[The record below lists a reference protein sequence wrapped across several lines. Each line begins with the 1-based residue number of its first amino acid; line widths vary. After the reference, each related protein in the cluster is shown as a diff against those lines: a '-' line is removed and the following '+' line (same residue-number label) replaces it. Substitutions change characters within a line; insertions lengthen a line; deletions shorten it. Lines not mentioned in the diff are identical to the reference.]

1 MSAKEAER
9 LIARGRVVVV
19 GDDPGRCGELEG
31 ILKKHGFET
40 LRLTD
45 EALGGE
51 CCRDFAPEV
60 VVFWHNDFAE
70 INCFS
75 KRCPYD
81 FGCYVLVVH
90 DSGAAGRKGQAIA
103 KGADEF
109 LGWPL
114 EADELIHRVSAAI
127 KARRRW
133 AEYSSNREQLES
145 ALEAIRAHNTA
156 FDIELEEARAIQHV
170 FLPSRRQVLNGFGIN
185 FMIRPAQK
193 LCGDFIDII
202 RLGRTKLATVL
213 LDVSGHGAPAA
224 MVTGMAHAWLR
235 SMLCSHADLESLC
248 YHLNRYLLEF
258 TPEFMFVTAFIG
270 ILDTASGRLEYLL
283 AGHPEPVVWQAGQCH
298 PLPEAVTPPFG
309 LYRDFVPVIRWCKF
323 APGEAILVYSDG
335 LLDGLRDTEKPLRKL
350 CELYARHNRFGCLRN
365 QRCIMVDDIMSLGDA
380 AEDDMS
386 LLCIS
391 RFPRPLS
398 YGAIKLEIPAAGH
411 YRFVLES
418 SDRAITDLHDFLNN
432 NLRDEIGDELFWD
445 VLQVTGEL
453 LRNALEWGNRFDQS
467 KTLRYAITLGE
478 EEIVVEV
485 EDQGEGFDPRCLPGL
500 GHRDE
505 RLSAYHHGG
514 KRPGGFGLLLCR
526 DLAESLE
533 FNERGNR
540 VTARFRRPW
549 KGREKESRQSLA
561 AGA

>member
-1 MSAKEAER
+1 MKTGEVRKLLSG
-9 LIARGRVVVV
+9 GRVVIV
-19 GDDPGRCGELEG
+19 GDDPGRCGELEE
-31 ILKKHGFET
+31 ILEGHGFET

-51 CCRDFAPEV
+51 CCRDFAPDV
-60 VVFWHNDFAE
+60 VVFWHNDFAD

-75 KRCPYD
+75 KRCPHD
-81 FGCYVLVVH
+81 SGCYVLVVH
-90 DSGAAGRKGQAIA
+90 DSGVAGRKRQAIA

-114 EADELIHRVSAAI
+114 EADELIHRVTEAI

-133 AEYSSNREQLES
+133 AEISSNREQLES

-170 FLPSRRQVLNGFGIN
+170 FLPSRRRALNGFGIN

-202 RLGRTKLATVL
+202 RLGRTKIATIL

-235 SMLCSHADLESLC
+235 SMLSSQANLEFIC
-248 YHLNRYLLEF
+248 YLLNRYLLEF
-258 TPEFMFVTAFIG
+258 TPEFMFATAFIG
-270 ILDTASGRLEYLL
+270 ILDTDNGRLEYVL
-283 AGHPEPVVWQAGQCH
+283 AGHPEPIIWQAGQCF

-309 LYRDFVPVIRWCKF
+309 LFEDFTPVIRRCEL
-323 APGEAILVYSDG
+323 APGEALLVYSDG
-335 LLDGLRDTEKPLRKL
+335 LLDGLQDTENPLRKL
-350 CELYARHNRFGCLRN
+350 CELYACHNRFGCLRN
-365 QRCIMVDDIMSLGDA
+365 RRCIMVDDIMSLGDA

-398 YGAIKLEIPAAGH
+398 YCAMTLDIPAVDH
-411 YRFVLES
+411 YRFALES
-418 SDRAITDLHDFLNN
+418 SERAIADLHDFLSN
-432 NLRDEIGDELFWD
+432 NLKDEIGDELFWD
-445 VLQVTGEL
+445 ILQVTGEL
-453 LRNALEWGNRFDQS
+453 LHNALEWGHHFDRS
-467 KTLRYAITLGE
+467 KTLRYTIELGE

-485 EDQGEGFDPRCLPGL
+485 EDQGEGFDHRRLSGL
-500 GHRDE
+500 GCKNE
-505 RLSAYHHGG
+505 PFSAYRPDG

-540 VTARFRRPW
+540 VTARFRY
-549 KGREKESRQSLA
+549 GGSLKLMNS
-561 AGA
+561 